1 MTENDVPGT
10 VTGMA
15 RVGEVKRKPLRR
27 RDPSFTVAPPTG
39 TTIKTRLHVT
49 DAEAVVLADV
59 GMFLGSLHRSDLR
72 ARINHS
78 AAGLDGDGRTERK
91 QVLTDVSSAR
101 WAGTITRAVNDQY
114 DLSMRGLQ
122 AHVDQVTAAVGVL
135 GKRLAVPP
143 GACDVASH
151 TAGYKD
157 AAERFGKSR
166 RLGVLQDQLKE
177 KQHQLAV
184 LRPAIVIGGKDVLKK
199 RAGLGRDRT
208 AIAAWAKRWGA
219 TRMFLAADGETG
231 KLYGNETIRLTPDGV
246 LTIKIPNALAATHGT
261 HLTIAAPVQFRYR
274 AELLAD
280 RIAAHQT
287 VAYDIRYDAG
297 SKRWYLSASWTI
309 PAPAHIPT
317 PAQIDGRV
325 LGIDLNDEHVDGWV
339 VDVYGNPVGAP
350 IHVPFAVK
358 GLPATTRDAAIRH
371 VVTRLIHLARQHGCV
386 AIAVENLNFAD
397 ARATGRE
404 TMGRGKRG
412 KRFRATVAGIPTGQF
427 RDRMAAMCYTAGLWV
442 IAVDPAYTSK
452 WSKQHWLKP
461 MTAQQVSRKETKQSS
476 QPPVTGHSVAGLAV
490 GRRGYGYGLK
500 RRKVSRTVTRAKTV
514 RQTPS
519 RQTTRTGHGRTIPAP
534 GTPHHRT
541 PDVNVSGVVN
551 GDGSR
556 PRQLSG

>member
-1 MTENDVPGT
+1 
-10 VTGMA
+10 MA
-15 RVGEVKRKPLRR
+15 RVGEVKRLRR
-27 RDPSFTVAPPTG
+27 RAPSFTVAPPTG

-49 DAEAVVLADV
+49 AAEAAVLADV

-72 ARINHS
+72 ARVNHT

-122 AHVDQVTAAVGVL
+122 AHVDQLTAAVGVL

-143 GACDVASH
+143 GACDV
-151 TAGYKD
+151 TTRTVGYKD

-166 RLGVLQDQLKE
+166 RLGVLQDQTKE
-177 KQHQLAV
+177 KQHQLSV
-184 LRPAIVIGGKDVLKK
+184 LRPAIVIGGKDLLKK

-208 AIAAWAKRWGA
+208 AVTAWAKRWGA
-219 TRMFLAADGETG
+219 SRIFLTADGETG
-231 KLYGNETIRLTPDGV
+231 KRYGNETIRLTPDGV
-246 LTIKIPNALAATHGT
+246 LTIKIPTALVATHGT

-274 AELLAD
+274 EQLLAD
-280 RIAAHQT
+280 RIGTDQS

-297 SKRWYLSASWTI
+297 SKRWYVYASWTI
-309 PAPAHIPT
+309 PAPAHVPT
-317 PAQIDGRV
+317 PAQLDGRV
-325 LGIDLNDEHVDGWV
+325 LGIDVNDEHVDGWV
-339 VDVYGNPVGAP
+339 VDAYGNPVGAP
-350 IHVPFAVK
+350 VHVPFAVK

-371 VVTRLIHLARQHGCV
+371 VVTQLIHLARQRGCV

-404 TMGRGKRG
+404 TMGRGQRG
-412 KRFRATVAGIPTGQF
+412 KRFRATVAGIPTAQF
-427 RDRMAAMCYTAGLWV
+427 RDRMAAMCYMAGLWV

-452 WSKQHWLKP
+452 WSKQHWLTP
-461 MTAQQVSRKETKQSS
+461 MTAQQASRTTTKQSS
-476 QPPVTGHSVAGLAV
+476 QPSVTGHSVAGLAV

-500 RRKVSRTVTRAKTV
+500 RRKVSRTVTRVKTV
-514 RQTPS
+514 RQVPS
-519 RQTTRTGHGRTIPAP
+519 RLITRTSHGRIIPAP
-534 GTPHHRT
+534 GTPHHPT
-541 PDVNVSGVVN
+541 SDNSITFGVVSG
-551 GDGSR
+551 DGPR